1 MIRQPFK
8 ARTAEELIALLSA
21 VATAILAV
29 IIIMLLY
36 FGREIIIPIALA
48 ILLSFVLAPLVG
60 ALQRVRVPRGL
71 AVVGVVLIAFAFI
84 FAMGSLLATQLAQL
98 AGDLPRY
105 QSTISEKIQSFRE
118 TTAGRGTLE
127 RASGMLKDLSKELD
141 KPKEAMTALEAG
153 SSPKAVPPK
162 PVPVEVRQPDP
173 GALES
178 LQSLISPLLHPLATT
193 GIIVIFVIF
202 ILIQREDLR
211 NRLIR
216 LAGSHDLQRTTAALD
231 DAAIRL
237 SRLFLIQ
244 LLLNGSF
251 GIIIGTGLWLI
262 GVPSA
267 ILWGILAAVLRFV
280 PYIGA
285 VIAAAFP
292 LALAVAVDPTWTM
305 LLWTVALF
313 LVVEPIVGHVIEPLV
328 YGQST
333 GLSPVAVVASATFW
347 TALWGPI
354 GLVLATPL
362 TVCLV
367 VLGRHVERL
376 EFLDVMFGD
385 RPALSPPE
393 IFYQRMLAG
402 DPTEASEKAE
412 EFLKERSLSSYYDE
426 VALKG
431 LRLAQ
436 ADVERG
442 ALDPERLIKIRDAVR
457 EFAGNISEHDDR
469 LPPKINPTTDV
480 EATSAVET
488 VAEDAPYENLPVLR
502 KEDLP
507 PEWQGEHPVL
517 CVAGRSL
524 VDEAAAIMLGQL
536 STAHGLSARVEGAE
550 ALSTANIFR
559 LETRGVAIVCLVYM
573 DATSP
578 AHMRYSVR
586 RLRRKLPK
594 ATIILGCWMKDMEPA
609 ALESL
614 REGAKADLAASS
626 LGGAIKLCIRVDRF
640 RRYFDNT
647 FRDRSLGTNAK
658 TAALSEPA
666 ALRRGR
672 FVLATRKSRQGFPRR
687 PAVALRLP
695 GGLLRRAVLERN
707 RAYLAMGRTA
717 LRGRPVRCRCVGPT
731 IPDGVASVTSGDA
744 DQASVA
750 VL

>member
-1 MIRQPFK
+1 M
-8 ARTAEELIALLSA
+8 
-21 VATAILAV
+21 
-29 IIIMLLY
+29 MLY

-48 ILLSFVLAPLVG
+48 ILLSFVLAPVVG
-60 ALQRVRVPRGL
+60 LLQRIRVPRGL
-71 AVVGVVLIAFAFI
+71 AVVSVVILAFALI
-84 FAMGSLLATQLAQL
+84 FALGSLLASQLTQL

-105 QSTISEKIQSFRE
+105 QSTISDKIQSFRD

-141 KPKEAMTALEAG
+141 KPKEAASPLGAG
-153 SSPKAVPPK
+153 TSLTPKTSAPLT

-193 GIIVIFVIF
+193 GIIIIFVIF
-202 ILIQREDLR
+202 ILLQREDLR

-231 DAAIRL
+231 DAAARL

-244 LLLNGSF
+244 LLLNGTF
-251 GIIIGTGLWLI
+251 GVVIGAGLWLI
-262 GVPSA
+262 GIPSA

-285 VIAAAFP
+285 AIAAAFP
-292 LALAVAVDPTWTM
+292 LALAVAVDPSWSM
-305 LLWTVALF
+305 LLWTLALF
-313 LVVEPIVGHVIEPLV
+313 LVVEPVVGHVIEPMV
-328 YGQST
+328 YGHST

-376 EFLDVMFGD
+376 EFLDIMFGD

-393 IFYQRMLAG
+393 MFYQRMLAG
-402 DPTEASEKAE
+402 DPTEAAEKAE

-431 LRLAQ
+431 LQLAQ
-436 ADVERG
+436 ADAERG
-442 ALDPERLIKIRDAVR
+442 ALDHERLTKIRDAVS
-457 EFAGNISEHDDR
+457 EFANDLSDQDDR
-469 LPPKINPTTDV
+469 PPPKVTSTTDA
-480 EATSAVET
+480 EASSAVES
-488 VAEDAPYENLPVLR
+488 VAEDAPYENLPILS

-507 PEWQGEHPVL
+507 PDWQGEHPVL

-524 VDEAAAIMLGQL
+524 IDEAAAIMLGQL
-536 STAHGLSARVEGAE
+536 STAHGLAARVEAAE
-550 ALSTANIFR
+550 ALSTANVFR
-559 LETRGVAIVCLVYM
+559 LETTGVAIICLIYTN
-573 DATSP
+573 AASP

-594 ATIILGCWMKDMEPA
+594 ATIILGCWMKELDPA
-609 ALESL
+609 ALEQL
-614 REGAKADLAASS
+614 REGAKADLAAAS
-626 LGGAIKLCIRVDRF
+626 LGEAIKLCIEAAGVESQGHKKKQ
-640 RRYFDNT
+640 DNLSAT
-647 FRDRSLGTNAK
+647 
-658 TAALSEPA
+658 TAA
-666 ALRRGR
+666 
-672 FVLATRKSRQGFPRR
+672 
-687 PAVALRLP
+687 
-695 GGLLRRAVLERN
+695 
-707 RAYLAMGRTA
+707 
-717 LRGRPVRCRCVGPT
+717 
-731 IPDGVASVTSGDA
+731 
-744 DQASVA
+744 
-750 VL
+750 

>member
-8 ARTAEELIALLSA
+8 ARTSEELMALLSA
-21 VATAILAV
+21 MATAVLAV
-29 IIIMLLY
+29 IIVTMLY
-36 FGREIIIPIALA
+36 FGREIIIPIAMA

-60 ALQRVRVPRGL
+60 LLQRLRVPRGL
-71 AVVGVVLIAFAFI
+71 AVVSVVIFAFAVI
-84 FAMGSLLATQLAQL
+84 FATGSLLASQLTQL

-105 QSTISEKIQSFRE
+105 QSTITEKIQSFRE

-141 KPKEAMTALEAG
+141 KPKDVVQPATGLGPSQGLKASA
-153 SSPKAVPPK
+153 SPL

-178 LQSLISPLLHPLATT
+178 LRTLISPLLHPLATT
-193 GIIVIFVIF
+193 GIIIIFVIF
-202 ILIQREDLR
+202 ILLQREDLR

-216 LAGSHDLQRTTAALD
+216 LAGSHDLQRTTAAID
-231 DAAIRL
+231 DAAARL

-244 LLLNGSF
+244 LLLNGTF
-251 GIIIGTGLWLI
+251 GLVIGIGLGII

-285 VIAAAFP
+285 AIAALFP
-292 LALAVAVDPTWTM
+292 LALAVAVDPGWTM
-305 LLWTVALF
+305 VLWTLALF
-313 LVVEPIVGHVIEPLV
+313 IVVEPIVGHVIEPMV
-328 YGQST
+328 YGHST

-354 GLVLATPL
+354 GLVLATPV

-376 EFLDVMFGD
+376 EFLDIMLGD

-431 LRLAQ
+431 LQLAQ
-436 ADVERG
+436 ADAERG
-442 ALDPERLIKIRDAVR
+442 ALNQERLIKIRDAVG
-457 EFAGNISEHDDR
+457 EFANNLSDHEDR
-469 LPPKINPTTDV
+469 VPPQVNSTTDA
-480 EATSAVET
+480 EATSAVESV
-488 VAEDAPYENLPVLR
+488 VADAPYENLPILS
-502 KEDLP
+502 KQDLP
-507 PEWQGEHPVL
+507 AEWQGEHPVL

-524 VDEAAAIMLGQL
+524 IDEAAAIMLAQL
-536 STAHGLSARVEGAE
+536 STEHGLPARVEAAE
-550 ALSTANIFR
+550 VLSTTNIFR
-559 LETRGVAIVCLVYM
+559 LETTGVAVACLVYL
-573 DATSP
+573 DASGP

-594 ATIILGCWMKDMEPA
+594 ATIVLVCSVSEIDRA
-609 ALESL
+609 ALQQL
-614 REGAKADLAASS
+614 GDGAKADLVAAS
-626 LGGAIKLCIRVDRF
+626 LGEAVQLCIEATGLER
-640 RRYFDNT
+640 T
-647 FRDRSLGTNAK
+647 SLAALKDGQLPAI
-658 TAALSEPA
+658 TAA
-666 ALRRGR
+666 
-672 FVLATRKSRQGFPRR
+672 
-687 PAVALRLP
+687 
-695 GGLLRRAVLERN
+695 
-707 RAYLAMGRTA
+707 
-717 LRGRPVRCRCVGPT
+717 
-731 IPDGVASVTSGDA
+731 
-744 DQASVA
+744 
-750 VL
+750 

>member
-1 MIRQPFK
+1 
-8 ARTAEELIALLSA
+8 
-21 VATAILAV
+21 
-29 IIIMLLY
+29 MLLY

-60 ALQRVRVPRGL
+60 LLQRIRIPRGF
-71 AVVGVVLIAFAFI
+71 AVVSVVIIAFALL
-84 FAMGSLLATQLAQL
+84 FAMGSLLATQLTQL

-105 QSTISEKIQSFRE
+105 QSTITEKIQSFRD

-127 RASGMLKDLSKELD
+127 RASGILKDLSKELD
-141 KPKEAMTALEAG
+141 KPKDAAPALVA
-153 SSPKAVPPK
+153 SPKAAAPLT

-193 GIIVIFVIF
+193 GIIIIFVIF
-202 ILIQREDLR
+202 ILLQREDLR

-231 DAAIRL
+231 DAASRL

-244 LLLNGSF
+244 LVLNGSF
-251 GIIIGTGLWLI
+251 GVIIGIGLWLI

-285 VIAAAFP
+285 AIAAAFP
-292 LALAVAVDPTWTM
+292 LVLAVAVDPTWSM
-305 LLWTVALF
+305 LLWTLALF
-313 LVVEPIVGHVIEPLV
+313 LVVEPIVGHVIEPMV
-328 YGQST
+328 YGHST

-402 DPTEASEKAE
+402 DPTEASDKAE
-412 EFLKERSLSSYYDE
+412 EFLKERSLTSYYDE

-431 LRLAQ
+431 LQLAQ
-436 ADVERG
+436 ADAERG
-442 ALDPERLIKIRDAVR
+442 ALDHERLTTIRDAVI
-457 EFAGNISEHDDR
+457 EFANNISDQDDR
-469 LPPKINPTTDV
+469 PLPKVNSTTDA

-488 VAEDAPYENLPVLR
+488 VAEDAPYENLPILS
-502 KEDLP
+502 KKDFP

-524 VDEAAAIMLGQL
+524 IDEAAAIMLAQL
-536 STAHGLSARVEGAE
+536 STSHGLAARVEAAE
-550 ALSTANIFR
+550 VLYTANVFR
-559 LETRGVAIVCLVYM
+559 LETTGVAIVCLVYM
-573 DATSP
+573 DAGGP

-594 ATIILGCWMKDMEPA
+594 ATIILGCWTKDMDPG
-609 ALESL
+609 ALEKL
-614 REGAKADLAASS
+614 RDNAKADLAAAS
-626 LGGAIKLCIRVDRF
+626 LGEALKLCIEATGLEGPAQTTTD
-640 RRYFDNT
+640 DQ
-647 FRDRSLGTNAK
+647 RSRT
-658 TAALSEPA
+658 TAA
-666 ALRRGR
+666 
-672 FVLATRKSRQGFPRR
+672 
-687 PAVALRLP
+687 
-695 GGLLRRAVLERN
+695 
-707 RAYLAMGRTA
+707 
-717 LRGRPVRCRCVGPT
+717 
-731 IPDGVASVTSGDA
+731 
-744 DQASVA
+744 
-750 VL
+750 

>member
-8 ARTAEELIALLSA
+8 ARTPEELISLLSA
-21 VATAILAV
+21 VAMAILAA
-29 IIIMLLY
+29 IIVMVLY
-36 FGREIIIPIALA
+36 YGREIIIPIALA
-48 ILLSFVLAPLVG
+48 VLLSFVLAPLVR
-60 ALQRVRVPRGL
+60 LVQRLRIPRSL
-71 AVVGVVLIAFAFI
+71 AVVSVVVIAFAFI
-84 FAMGSLLATQLAQL
+84 FAMGSLLATQLTQL

-127 RASGMLKDLSKELD
+127 RASSMLKDLSKELD
-141 KPKEAMTALEAG
+141 KPKEAANSLGTIAA
-153 SSPKAVPPK
+153 PKAAAPR
-162 PVPVEVRQPDP
+162 PVPVEVLQPDP

-178 LQSLISPLLHPLATT
+178 LQTLISPLLHPLATT

-202 ILIQREDLR
+202 ILLQREDLR

-216 LAGSHDLQRTTAALD
+216 LAGSDDLQRTTAALD
-231 DAAIRL
+231 DAASRL

-244 LLLNGSF
+244 LLVNGSF
-251 GIIIGTGLWLI
+251 GIVIGMGLWLI

-305 LLWTVALF
+305 LLWTIALF
-313 LVVEPIVGHVIEPLV
+313 VVVEPVVGHVLEPMV
-328 YGQST
+328 YGHST
-333 GLSPVAVVASATFW
+333 GLSPAAVVASATFW

-402 DPTEASEKAE
+402 DPTEASAKAE

-426 VALKG
+426 VALRG
-431 LRLAQ
+431 LQLAQ
-436 ADVERG
+436 ADAERG
-442 ALDPERLIKIRDAVR
+442 ALDPDRLTKIRDAVQ
-457 EFAGNISEHDDR
+457 EFANNISEQDER
-469 LPPKINPTTDV
+469 PPPKVGPTTDV
-480 EATSAVET
+480 EATSAIEG
-488 VAEDAPYENLPVLR
+488 VAEDAPYESLRVLR

-507 PEWQGEHPVL
+507 TGWQGEHPVL
-517 CVAGRSL
+517 CVAGRNPI
-524 VDEAAAIMLGQL
+524 DEAAAIMLAQL
-536 STAHGLSARVEGAE
+536 TGAHGLSARVEAAE

-559 LETRGVAIVCLVYM
+559 LETTGVAIVCLVYM
-573 DATSP
+573 DASSP

-594 ATIILGCWMKDMEPA
+594 ATIILGCWMKDIDPA

-614 REGAKADLAASS
+614 REGAKADLAAAT
-626 LGGAIKLCIRVDRF
+626 LGGALKLCIEATGVD
-640 RRYFDNT
+640 
-647 FRDRSLGTNAK
+647 SLGTGAEGPASK
-658 TAALSEPA
+658 ITAA
-666 ALRRGR
+666 
-672 FVLATRKSRQGFPRR
+672 
-687 PAVALRLP
+687 
-695 GGLLRRAVLERN
+695 
-707 RAYLAMGRTA
+707 
-717 LRGRPVRCRCVGPT
+717 
-731 IPDGVASVTSGDA
+731 
-744 DQASVA
+744 
-750 VL
+750 

>member
-1 MIRQPFK
+1 MIRQSFK
-8 ARTAEELIALLSA
+8 ARTPEELIGLLSA
-21 VATAILAV
+21 VATAILTV

-60 ALQRVRVPRGL
+60 LLQFIRIPRGL
-71 AVVGVVLIAFAFI
+71 AVVSVVITAFALI
-84 FAMGSLLATQLAQL
+84 FAMGSLLANQLTQL

-105 QSTISEKIQSFRE
+105 QSTISEKIQAFRD

-141 KPKEAMTALEAG
+141 KPKEAATALGGGA
-153 SSPKAVPPK
+153 SPNATLPPK

-202 ILIQREDLR
+202 ILLQREDLR

-231 DAAIRL
+231 DAASRL

-251 GIIIGTGLWLI
+251 GIIIGSGLWLI

-285 VIAAAFP
+285 AIAAAFP
-292 LALAVAVDPTWTM
+292 LALAVAVDPTWSM
-305 LLWTVALF
+305 LLWTLALF
-313 LVVEPIVGHVIEPLV
+313 VVVEPIVGHVIEPMV
-328 YGQST
+328 YGHST

-431 LRLAQ
+431 LQLAQ
-436 ADVERG
+436 VDAERG
-442 ALDPERLIKIRDAVR
+442 TLDPARLTKIRDAIS
-457 EFAGNISEHDDR
+457 EFANNISELDDR
-469 LPPKINPTTDV
+469 QMPKVNSTTDAEV
-480 EATSAVET
+480 TSAVET
-488 VAEDAPYENLPVLR
+488 VAEDAPYENLPILS

-507 PEWQGEHPVL
+507 PEWRSEHPVL
-517 CVAGRSL
+517 CVAGRTL
-524 VDEAAAIMLGQL
+524 LDEAAATMLGQL
-536 STAHGLSARVEGAE
+536 STAHGLAARVEAAN

-559 LETRGVAIVCLVYM
+559 LETAGVAIVCLIYM
-573 DATSP
+573 DASSP

-594 ATIILGCWMKDMEPA
+594 ATIILGCWLKDMEPA
-609 ALESL
+609 ALETL
-614 REGAKADLAASS
+614 REGAKADLAAAS
-626 LGGAIKLCIRVDRF
+626 LGQAVKLCIEATGVEDDSHLAGKDELSGTAVEGDQPRSRF
-640 RRYFDNT
+640 QMADVGARYSIKN
-647 FRDRSLGTNAK
+647 
-658 TAALSEPA
+658 
-666 ALRRGR
+666 
-672 FVLATRKSRQGFPRR
+672 Q
-687 PAVALRLP
+687 
-695 GGLLRRAVLERN
+695 
-707 RAYLAMGRTA
+707 
-717 LRGRPVRCRCVGPT
+717 
-731 IPDGVASVTSGDA
+731 
-744 DQASVA
+744 
-750 VL
+750 

>member
-1 MIRQPFK
+1 MLIRQPFK
-8 ARTAEELIALLSA
+8 ARTSEELMTLLSA
-21 VATAILAV
+21 VAAAVLAF
-29 IIIMLLY
+29 IIVATLY
-36 FGREIIIPIALA
+36 FGREILVPIALA

-60 ALQRVRVPRGL
+60 LLQRIRVPRGL
-71 AVVGVVLIAFAFI
+71 AVVSVVIMAFALI
-84 FAMGSLLATQLAQL
+84 FAMGSLLATQLTQL

-105 QSTISEKIQSFRE
+105 QSTISDKIQSFRE
-118 TTAGRGTLE
+118 TTASRGTLE

-141 KPKEAMTALEAG
+141 KPKDAPSALG
-153 SSPKAVPPK
+153 TKAPTLT

-193 GIIVIFVIF
+193 GIIIIFVIF
-202 ILIQREDLR
+202 ILLQREDLR

-231 DAAIRL
+231 DAARRL

-244 LLLNGSF
+244 LLLNGTF
-251 GIIIGTGLWLI
+251 GLVIGIGLWLI
-262 GVPSA
+262 GIPSA

-285 VIAAAFP
+285 AIAAAFP
-292 LALAVAVDPTWTM
+292 LALAVAVDPSWSM
-305 LLWTVALF
+305 LLWTLALF
-313 LVVEPIVGHVIEPLV
+313 LVVEPIVGHVIEPMV
-328 YGQST
+328 YGHST

-402 DPTEASEKAE
+402 DPTEAAEKAE

-431 LRLAQ
+431 LQLAQ
-436 ADVERG
+436 VDAERG
-442 ALDPERLIKIRDAVR
+442 ALDHERLLKIRDAVG
-457 EFAGNISEHDDR
+457 EFANNLSDQDDR
-469 LPPKINPTTDV
+469 PPPKARSTTDA
-480 EATSAVET
+480 EATSAVES
-488 VAEDAPYENLPVLR
+488 VAEDAPYENLPVLS

-507 PEWQGEHPVL
+507 PDWQGEYPVL
-517 CVAGRSL
+517 CVAGRSPI
-524 VDEAAAIMLGQL
+524 DEAAAIMLGQL
-536 STAHGLSARVEGAE
+536 ATAHGLPARVEGAE
-550 ALSTANIFR
+550 ALSTTNVFR
-559 LETRGVAIVCLVYM
+559 LDTTGVAMVCLIYM
-573 DATSP
+573 DASSP

-594 ATIILGCWMKDMEPA
+594 ATIILGCWMKELDPSR
-609 ALESL
+609 LEQL
-614 REGAKADLAASS
+614 RDGAKADLAAAS
-626 LGGAIKLCIRVDRF
+626 LGEAVKMCIAATGTEGQLHTIKSDAI
-640 RRYFDNT
+640 
-647 FRDRSLGTNAK
+647 SGM
-658 TAALSEPA
+658 TAA
-666 ALRRGR
+666 
-672 FVLATRKSRQGFPRR
+672 
-687 PAVALRLP
+687 
-695 GGLLRRAVLERN
+695 
-707 RAYLAMGRTA
+707 
-717 LRGRPVRCRCVGPT
+717 
-731 IPDGVASVTSGDA
+731 
-744 DQASVA
+744 
-750 VL
+750 

>member
-8 ARTAEELIALLSA
+8 ARTSEELIALLSA

-29 IIIMLLY
+29 IIIMMLY

-60 ALQRVRVPRGL
+60 LLQRVRVPRGL
-71 AVVGVVLIAFAFI
+71 AVVGVVIFAFAAI
-84 FAMGSLLATQLAQL
+84 FAMGSLLASQLTQL
-98 AGDLPRY
+98 AGDLPQY
-105 QSTISEKIQSFRE
+105 QSTISEKIQSFRD

-141 KPKEAMTALEAG
+141 KPKDAASALGAG
-153 SSPKAVPPK
+153 AILSPKAPAPLA
-162 PVPVEVRQPDP
+162 PVPVEVRPPEP

-193 GIIVIFVIF
+193 GIIIIFVIF
-202 ILIQREDLR
+202 ILLQREDLR

-231 DAAIRL
+231 DAAGRL

-244 LLLNGSF
+244 LLLNGTF
-251 GIIIGTGLWLI
+251 GVVIGIGLWLI

-285 VIAAAFP
+285 AIAAAFP
-292 LALAVAVDPTWTM
+292 LALAVAVDPSWSM
-305 LLWTVALF
+305 LLWTLALF
-313 LVVEPIVGHVIEPLV
+313 LVVEPIIGHFIEPMV
-328 YGQST
+328 YGHST

-402 DPTEASEKAE
+402 DPTEAAEKAE

-431 LRLAQ
+431 LQLAQ
-436 ADVERG
+436 VDAERG
-442 ALDPERLIKIRDAVR
+442 ALNHERLTKIRDAVS
-457 EFAGNISEHDDR
+457 EFANDLSDQDDR
-469 LPPKINPTTDV
+469 PPPKVNSTTDA
-480 EATSAVET
+480 EATSAVES
-488 VAEDAPYENLPVLR
+488 VAEDAPYENLPILS

-524 VDEAAAIMLGQL
+524 IDEAAAIMLGQL
-536 STAHGLSARVEGAE
+536 STAHGLVARVEGAA
-550 ALSTANIFR
+550 ALSTTNVFQ
-559 LETRGVAIVCLVYM
+559 LETAGVAIVCLVYM
-573 DATSP
+573 DSSGS

-594 ATIILGCWMKDMEPA
+594 ATIILGCWMKDINPA
-609 ALESL
+609 ALEQL
-614 REGAKADLAASS
+614 RDGAKADLAAAS
-626 LGGAIKLCIRVDRF
+626 LGEAIKLCIEATGIESHDQAPKQDKF
-640 RRYFDNT
+640 SAT
-647 FRDRSLGTNAK
+647 
-658 TAALSEPA
+658 TAA
-666 ALRRGR
+666 
-672 FVLATRKSRQGFPRR
+672 
-687 PAVALRLP
+687 
-695 GGLLRRAVLERN
+695 
-707 RAYLAMGRTA
+707 
-717 LRGRPVRCRCVGPT
+717 
-731 IPDGVASVTSGDA
+731 
-744 DQASVA
+744 
-750 VL
+750 